1 MMRGMFQNTSYFT
14 QLVLTLT
21 VIVLMIFISSFI
33 AAVFA
38 VPLYGLNIEDMS
50 NLMADFDDS
59 RNMAILKYLQIIAS
73 LFGFVFS
80 GLLLAYIFS
89 DNSSKYLWMER
100 LPKYKFVIAAIL
112 LILVVSPLINFIGEL
127 NSYLQLPDYLGGRY
141 FEVQDK
147 QNEVLMEK
155 FLADTNFKGLFVNV
169 IMIGII
175 PAVGEELI
183 FRGVLQNIFSKWT
196 KNYHWGIWISAAIF
210 SLIHVQ
216 ISGFFPRMFL
226 GAMFGY
232 LLVWTGSIWIP
243 ILAHFIN
250 NVSAVIMY
258 FLVNNGRMSKDTL
271 EYGSTLDAWPFII
284 ISALLCISIF
294 WYFYKN
300 SIHNNDNSETLKE
313 FPG

>member
-1 MMRGMFQNTSYFT
+1 MMRGMFQNTNYFT

-21 VIVLMIFISSFI
+21 VILTMILISSFV
-33 AAVFA
+33 AALFA
-38 VPLYGLNIEDMS
+38 VPLYGLDIEQMS
-50 NLMADFDDS
+50 SLMTDFGDPRS
-59 RNMAILKYLQIIAS
+59 MAILKYLQIIAS

-89 DNSSKYLWMER
+89 DNSSKYLWLEKV
-100 LPKYKFVIAAIL
+100 PKYKYAIAAVL
-112 LILVVSPLINFIGEL
+112 LILIVSPLINFIGEL

-141 FEVQDK
+141 FESQDR
-147 QNEVLMEK
+147 QNEALMER
-155 FLADTNFKGLFVNV
+155 FLADTNFKGLFINV
-169 IMIGII
+169 VMIGII

-196 KNYHWGIWISAAIF
+196 KNYHWGIWIAAAIF

-243 ILAHFIN
+243 ILAHFMN

-258 FLVNNGRMSKDTL
+258 FLVNKGQLSKDAL
-271 EYGSTLDAWPFII
+271 EYGSTIDAWPFVIL
-284 ISALLCISIF
+284 SALLTAGIF
-294 WYFYKN
+294 WFFYKN
-300 SIHNNDNSETLKE
+300 SIPRNNYSETTKE